1 MPELMSVTPAAAGR
15 LRHLVESLG
24 NGALGIKI
32 GVKQAGCSG
41 LTYTMDFAEAAGP
54 GDEVIDV
61 DGTRIVVD
69 AKAVMFLLGTRLD
82 YVEDRLGA
90 SFKFTNPNE
99 TGRCGCGES
108 FTV

>member
-1 MPELMSVTPAAAGR
+1 MPELIAVTPAAAGR
-15 LRHLVESLG
+15 VRQLVENLG

-41 LTYTMDFAEAAGP
+41 LTYTMDFAQTAGP
-54 GDEVIDV
+54 GDEVIEV
-61 DGTRIVVD
+61 DGAKIVVD